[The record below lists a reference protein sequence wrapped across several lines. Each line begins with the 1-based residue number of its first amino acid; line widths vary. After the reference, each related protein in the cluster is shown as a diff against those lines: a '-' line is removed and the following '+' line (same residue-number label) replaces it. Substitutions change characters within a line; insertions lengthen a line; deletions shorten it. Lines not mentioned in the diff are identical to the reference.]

1 MWFCARSRSQPTM
14 PRLGLFFCL
23 LVLHCDLLL
32 HCCLEC
38 LYCAFFVAFVS
49 FRKAPK
55 PSESS
60 VKGSTTM
67 LRLVVSLCLHLLLAC
82 FALRFTF
89 ALLLGMFV
97 LCFFCCVCFFQK
109 SAKAKRKFSQGVDHN
124 AKVGCFVMSAFVAC
138 LFCIA
143 IYFCIVAW
151 NFCIVLFSLR
161 LFLAE
166 KKR

>member
-60 VKGSTTM
+60 AAGSTPM
-67 LRLVVSLCLHLLLAC
+67 LRLVVLLCLHLLLAC

-89 ALLLGMFV
+89 ALLLGIFV
-97 LCFFCCVCFFQK
+97 LCFFRCDCFLQK
-109 SAKAKRKFSQGVDHN
+109 RN
-124 AKVGCFVMSAFVAC
+124 AESTR
-138 LFCIA
+138 I
-143 IYFCIVAW
+143 
-151 NFCIVLFSLR
+151 LR
-161 LFLAE
+161 PKPEQE
-166 KKR
+166 KMLDEQRLLGYKYV